1 MFELLQHEL
10 WKNVSL
16 SQKIINCSF
25 FFVVSRLIFQAPH
38 FCKSCFATERQ
49 HKVSLHFFLREK
61 KIFPVMFASNGTLKN
76 AWCTCARAKKN
87 MSEINMQKQVDCIG
101 GTLVARGEIYS
112 TNKAFLFSLRVRE
125 MSSQNY
131 RSLFRKTRQI
141 CQAARDWNFLPA
153 CMYVS
158 TELQHLKWFASSFL

>member
-1 MFELLQHEL
+1 M
-10 WKNVSL
+10 SL

-49 HKVSLHFFLREK
+49 RKVSLHFFEK
-61 KIFPVMFASNGTLKN
+61 KKYFQSCLRVMAHYSFKKCVMYLR
-76 AWCTCARAKKN
+76 AREKKN

-141 CQAARDWNFLPA
+141 CQAARQAAGGIFYLRVCTSRLSCSIYNDSLP
-153 CMYVS
+153 VS
-158 TELQHLKWFASSFL
+158 LQGGIF